1 MLPTAGKD
9 EQTKQREIPIRR
21 GSKSFAECLPPLCP
35 GIHRPSYQFRSSSG
49 HAWIDG
55 ASFQSR
61 DNGGTAQHG
70 NFGLSLS
77 SGQDLRQQ
85 TDHRIAQGEPSVLN
99 EIILLI
105 LARLF
110 NVRCLSSRSRCPR
123 KKHEATCTSSVSFI
137 DALSG
142 KIGDPN
148 RTLTIDFLLS
158 LLSKLSLDLRCIPS

>member
-49 HAWIDG
+49 RCYGIDG
-55 ASFQSR
+55 ASFESR
-61 DNGGTAQHG
+61 DNGGTAQHC
-70 NFGLSLS
+70 NFDLSLS

-123 KKHEATCTSSVSFI
+123 KKHEAASSFSFI
-137 DALSG
+137 AALSG